1 MTISKPKPTPT
12 PKPTP
17 QPQLMSIILQAIYW
31 TTFCSVFS
39 FAAVFLKRL
48 GFSSTN
54 IGLIVALSS
63 LVAAFSQPLVGTWI
77 DKNQIKRLKKT
88 SIGITG
94 AAIVT
99 TIALILP
106 VAWKTPFFIFSL
118 ILLMTLQPLVST
130 MIIAMQSVDRRVSF
144 GVSRAFGSLA
154 FAGASSVI
162 GTLVEQRTA
171 DIVPWVS
178 LMLYTAL
185 LGIIIVFP
193 NQVASVEKGH
203 GSGNDAQGGER
214 LSTVKQY
221 PSFMIVITGL
231 IFVFIFHNISNV
243 FLINIVQAK
252 GGTALEFGY
261 ALTLMAMIEIPVM
274 VASGMLMRK
283 FGTKNLLRFA
293 MVFYMIRSFALFSAQ
308 NMLGVYVAQLF
319 QAFSFAV
326 YIPVS
331 VVYVN
336 ETMKSYDR
344 VKGQTLLVSAATLGG
359 VAGTLGGGVVI
370 DQFGVSQ
377 MLFAGF
383 VSTVIGGS
391 LVIFGLSKKQAS

>member
-1 MTISKPKPTPT
+1 MIKSKA
-12 PKPTP
+12 
-17 QPQLMSIILQAIYW
+17 QIMSIALQAIYW

-39 FAAVFLKRL
+39 FAAVFLKKL
-48 GFSSTN
+48 GSSSTN
-54 IGLIVALSS
+54 IGLIVAMSS
-63 LVAAFSQPLVGTWI
+63 LVAAFSQALVGTWI
-77 DKNQIKRLKKT
+77 DRNQIKRLKKT
-88 SIGITG
+88 SVGLTS

-99 TIALILP
+99 TIVLILP

-130 MIIAMQSVDRRVSF
+130 MIISMQSVDRRVSF

-162 GTLVEQRTA
+162 GTLVAQKTA
-171 DIVPWVS
+171 EIVPWVS
-178 LMLYTAL
+178 LLLYILL
-185 LGIIIVFP
+185 LGTIIVFP
-193 NQVASVEKGH
+193 NQNETVEKGSNH
-203 GSGNDAQGGER
+203 DEVASNGKK

-221 PSFMIVITGL
+221 PQFMIVIAGL

-243 FLINIVQAK
+243 FLITIVQSK

-274 VASGMLMRK
+274 IASGVLMRR

-293 MVFYMIRSFALFSAQ
+293 MVFYMFRSFALFYAKD
-308 NMLGVYVAQLF
+308 MAGVYVAQLL
-319 QAFSFAV
+319 QAFSFAI

-331 VVYVN
+331 VAFVN

-359 VAGTLGGGVVI
+359 VAGTLGGGIVI
-370 DQFGVSQ
+370 DNFGVPE
-377 MLFAGF
+377 MLFIGF
-383 VSTVIGGS
+383 ICTVIGGT
-391 LVIFGLSKKQAS
+391 LVIFGLKSKPTS

>member
-1 MTISKPKPTPT
+1 MTLSKPKPNS
-12 PKPTP
+12 KP

-48 GFSSTN
+48 GFSSTS

-130 MIIAMQSVDRRVSF
+130 MIIAMQSVDKRVSF

-171 DIVPWVS
+171 DIVPWIS
-178 LMLYTAL
+178 LMLYTIL

-193 NQVASVEKGH
+193 NQVEPVEKGH
-203 GSGNDAQGGER
+203 NSEHDAQGGER

-383 VSTVIGGS
+383 ISTVIGGS
-391 LVIFGLSKKQAS
+391 LVIFGLSRKHAS